1 MSTMAIPTM
10 PTSMKAD
17 FGKARKAALSL
28 LERSGIIEPPIDPV
42 VIAENLGVKVYFV
55 EFKGQSDETISG
67 FYDCEENVIMVNKNE
82 FAPRQ
87 TFTVAHELGHKV
99 LHEEWARSDNYK
111 VLLRDPSLRESNPI
125 EQEANFFAANLL
137 MPKRLMDEYYQL
149 PVDQISSLFAVSI
162 PAVRARLQS
171 LYGI

>member
-1 MSTMAIPTM
+1 
-10 PTSMKAD
+10 
-17 FGKARKAALSL
+17 
-28 LERSGIIEPPIDPV
+28 
-42 VIAENLGVKVYFV
+42 
-55 EFKGQSDETISG
+55 
-67 FYDCEENVIMVNKNE
+67 
-82 FAPRQ
+82 
-87 TFTVAHELGHKV
+87 V

>member
-1 MSTMAIPTM
+1 MSTTM
-10 PTSMKAD
+10 IHPLSGHVKAD
-17 FGKARKAALSL
+17 YGKARKAALGL
-28 LERSGIIEPPIDPV
+28 LQNAGYIEPPIDPV
-42 VIAENLGVKVYFV
+42 RIAETLGVKVYFV
-55 EFKGQSDETISG
+55 EFKGPSDETISG
-67 FYDCEENVIMVNKNE
+67 FYDCEEDVIMVNKNE

-111 VLLRDPSLRESNPI
+111 VLLRDPSLRESNSI

-137 MPKRLMDEYYQL
+137 MPKKLMDEYYQL
-149 PVDQISSLFAVSI
+149 PIDQISSLFAVSI

>member
-1 MSTMAIPTM
+1 MSVRTAPTA
-10 PTSMKAD
+10 PAD
-17 FGKARKAALSL
+17 FRRAKAAALHL
-28 LERSGIIEPPIDPV
+28 LADAGLQEPPVDPV
-42 VIAENLGVKVYFV
+42 QLADRAGVQVLFV
-55 EFKGQSDETISG
+55 EFAGPSNDRISG
-67 FYDCEENVIMVNKNE
+67 FYDCEDNVIMVNKHE
-82 FAPRQ
+82 FPLRQ

-111 VLLRDPSLRESNPI
+111 VLLRDPAARETSPI

-137 MPKRLMDEYYQL
+137 MPKFMMDEYYQL
-149 PVDQISSLFAVSI
+149 PPHELSELFAVSV